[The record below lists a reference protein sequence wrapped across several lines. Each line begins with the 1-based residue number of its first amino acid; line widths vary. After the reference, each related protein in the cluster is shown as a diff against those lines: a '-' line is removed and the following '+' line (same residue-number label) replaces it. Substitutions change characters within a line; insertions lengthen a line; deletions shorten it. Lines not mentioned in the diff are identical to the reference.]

1 MRATATIAS
10 SPAETRRIYRRR
22 ALNACGMVCM
32 LGVGIAFTT
41 LLTDAAPSGK
51 GVLGTV
57 VVAALFGG
65 TAACGW
71 YLAVRFAIQG
81 VLTDEAGVLIR
92 NGLRS
97 HRLTWEEIDHFEYA
111 RCDPWPR
118 VGVAVLRSG
127 RRIAMVS
134 LQRGYVGHFPEE
146 SVEALNRER
155 EKHGVYATPAS

>member
-1 MRATATIAS
+1 M
-10 SPAETRRIYRRR
+10 YRRR
-22 ALNACGMVCM
+22 ALNAFGVVYMV
-32 LGVGIAFTT
+32 GAGISVTT
-41 LLTDAAPSGK
+41 FIPDAVSAGK
-51 GVLGTV
+51 GVAGTV
-57 VVAALFGG
+57 LAALALGG
-65 TAACGW
+65 TAAVVW

-97 HRLTWEEIDHFEYA
+97 HRLRWEDIDHFEYS

-134 LQRGYVGHFPEE
+134 LQRGYVGHFPERA
-146 SVEALNRER
+146 VEALNGQLAQHAMLAPR
-155 EKHGVYATPAS
+155 APLAAA